1 MFLLPFPL
9 ATALEKAKCLAVHAD
24 HIEDLLVDAED
35 RLEARDAAKWTGSDG
50 LPAPD
55 RSGVESPR
63 PRARLVFRRRLKP
76 AGWWWLWGIL
86 SGGGG
91 GKLSRRRNIPKGVL
105 HQIAAE
111 TPSLATMRSSDLAL
125 EVIRRTL
132 GIEPPGPRDGA
143 DGVSETGVEVAAPL
157 TWDLMEAAFEPVSEK
172 GACEEA
178 VGLATR
184 LDREGAHSHAL
195 DVLTRVR
202 ALERR
207 GLEADGRVP
216 SEVNILSSAVQCM
229 EARRVLSVAEAQ
241 DR

>member
-1 MFLLPFPL
+1 M
-9 ATALEKAKCLAVHAD
+9 
-24 HIEDLLVDAED
+24 DAED
-35 RLEARDAAKWTGSDG
+35 RLEARVAAKWTGGDE

-86 SGGGG
+86 SGGG

-132 GIEPPGPRDGA
+132 GIEPPGPLDSV
-143 DGVSETGVEVAAPL
+143 DGVSETRVKVAAPL

-184 LDREGAHSHAL
+184 LDREGAHTHAL
-195 DVLTRVR
+195 EVLTRVR

-207 GLEADGRVP
+207 GFEADSRVP
-216 SEVNILSSAVQCM
+216 SEVDMLSSAVQDM